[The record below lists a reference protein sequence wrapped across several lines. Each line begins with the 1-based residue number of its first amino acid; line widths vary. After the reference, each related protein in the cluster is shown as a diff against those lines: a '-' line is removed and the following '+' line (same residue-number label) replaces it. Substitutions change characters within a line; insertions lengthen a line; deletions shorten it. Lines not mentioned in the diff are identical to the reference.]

1 MASSNE
7 NYYDIKRL
15 HVVFAVSAMALLA
28 TTTWMV
34 MADHWRPW
42 KVYQRT
48 FRDRI
53 EPWMT
58 AAETASATDQTP
70 PRDFVETT
78 GKEDSS
84 RQSVT
89 KRLAAIEQFDRA
101 LARERPG
108 LSKAVRRLPFV
119 DALGKSLA
127 IEQFWLPD
135 LTINYNFRQV
145 ARFDRCTTCHQG
157 IDKLRPD
164 EPLTPAYP
172 AEEILRVSLPTPK
185 QAPQIE
191 EDAEGRKIE
200 PSLAGVYGFSLA
212 PYGIL
217 KPAAVTIGPVLP
229 RTAAANAGLRA
240 GNVILRINETDAANC
255 ENARSLLLGAVPWG
269 KPARL
274 EIRRGLPHPYSTHP
288 RLDLFVGSN
297 SPHPVGRFGCT
308 ICHDGLGG
316 ATDFNSA
323 SHSPNDLIERARWR
337 NEYGWSWNEHWD
349 FPMRPARFAQSNC
362 LKCHPEVSELEP
374 TPRFPDSPADK
385 LLAGYHLVRRNG
397 CFGCHEIRG
406 VTDGGERLGVNMR
419 LEPNY
424 HEAALGLLSD
434 AALSAEES
442 ALARQ
447 IAVRPEDA
455 PARRELIES
464 LRGREGDG
472 ALNVVRRSAS
482 HFTTRSVVP
491 HKEKMGTGDSPW
503 RDPRGSTH
511 GAAEPVPIFSQARR
525 DNGTV
530 PSAPPAGVATPAR
543 PVGVGHRTP
552 RNHAQDRA
560 EPARRGGKTRRGGD
574 RILGFRSF
582 RFPTRESHA
591 APVWHA

>member
-1 MASSNE
+1 
-7 NYYDIKRL
+7 
-15 HVVFAVSAMALLA
+15 
-28 TTTWMV
+28 
-34 MADHWRPW
+34 
-42 KVYQRT
+42 
-48 FRDRI
+48 
-53 EPWMT
+53 MT

-70 PRDFVETT
+70 PRNFVETT

-127 IEQFWLPD
+127 IKQFWLPD

-269 KPARL
+269 KPAR
-274 EIRRGLPHPYSTHP
+274 
-288 RLDLFVGSN
+288 
-297 SPHPVGRFGCT
+297 
-308 ICHDGLGG
+308 
-316 ATDFNSA
+316 
-323 SHSPNDLIERARWR
+323 AR
-337 NEYGWSWNEHWD
+337 D
-349 FPMRPARFAQSNC
+349 PARTAASLQHASAA
-362 LKCHPEVSELEP
+362 
-374 TPRFPDSPADK
+374 R
-385 LLAGYHLVRRNG
+385 LVRRL
-397 CFGCHEIRG
+397 EQSSPRG
-406 VTDGGERLGVNMR
+406 PVRLYDLPRRPRGGYGLQFRVAFAERPDRAGSVAQRVRMV
-419 LEPNY
+419 LERT
-424 HEAALGLLSD
+424 LGL
-434 AALSAEES
+434 
-442 ALARQ
+442 
-447 IAVRPEDA
+447 
-455 PARRELIES
+455 
-464 LRGREGDG
+464 
-472 ALNVVRRSAS
+472 S
-482 HFTTRSVVP
+482 H
-491 HKEKMGTGDSPW
+491 
-503 RDPRGSTH
+503 
-511 GAAEPVPIFSQARR
+511 A
-525 DNGTV
+525 
-530 PSAPPAGVATPAR
+530 AR
-543 PVGVGHRTP
+543 PVCPEQLPEVP
-552 RNHAQDRA
+552 
-560 EPARRGGKTRRGGD
+560 
-574 RILGFRSF
+574 S
-582 RFPTRESHA
+582 
-591 APVWHA
+591 